1 VAMALAQAAAA
12 RDLAT
17 IDQITDAT
25 LVKDGLARPRGDVSR
40 LGALREASAR
50 RYGARK

>member
-1 VAMALAQAAAA
+1 MALQQAAFAG
-12 RDLAT
+12 DLAT

-25 LVKDGLARPRGDVSR
+25 LVKDGLARPRGDISR
-40 LGALREASAR
+40 LGEMREAAAR